1 MGDPIILLWLVIAIV
16 IALVLII
23 RFKMNAAIAMF
34 IGALVLGIAS
44 GLGMA
49 KTVSTIS
56 SGFGSTMVSLGIS
69 VGFGVMLGQLVA
81 DVGAVQTIANGL
93 LKVFGEKKA
102 DYAMGSTG
110 FIVSIPVFYD
120 VGYVILTP
128 LAKTLAKDST
138 KKILPHFIGGLVAG
152 LGIAHTFIPPTPGP
166 MTGGELMGVPIGV
179 TIAVGIA
186 IGLPTFLISMFIYNN
201 LFLARKGF
209 WNPATCEE
217 HDPALEAEAEARAKE
232 LMRDESKLPGMFASI
247 LPILLPIVLILIN
260 TVWGAVVGKDENGV
274 SLVPDFVQ
282 MLGSKEF
289 AMMCGTI
296 AAMIICLMKHRMTL
310 KQVEKSVS
318 TAVGAAGTV
327 LLITGMGGGLGAVI
341 TAVGVG
347 DVLKSIVESVHM
359 PVILFVWLIAALL
372 KIAQGSGTVAMV
384 TGLSIVAS
392 MGDLGVSPVL
402 VAMAGFSGSLCG
414 AHVNDSAFWVTTKIS
429 GLSTIGGFKTYTLVC
444 FIQSVV
450 SLIIISVAS
459 LFFH

>member
-1 MGDPIILLWLVIAIV
+1 MGTPIVLLWLVIAIA
-16 IALVLII
+16 IILVLILKF
-23 RFKMNAAIAMF
+23 RMNAAIAMF
-34 IGALVLGIAS
+34 IGALFMGISS
-44 GLGMA
+44 GVGMA
-49 KTVSTIS
+49 ATVSTIS
-56 SGFGSTMVSLGIS
+56 AGFGSTMTSIGLS

-93 LKVFGEKKA
+93 LKIFGEKKA

-120 VGYVILTP
+120 VGYVILMP

-166 MTGGELMGVPIGV
+166 MTGGELMGVPIGI

-201 LFLARKGF
+201 VFLRSKNF
-209 WNPATCEE
+209 WDPATCEE
-217 HDPALEAEAEARAKE
+217 HDPALEADAAARAKE
-232 LMRDESKLPGMFASI
+232 LTRDESKLPGMFASI
-247 LPILLPIVLILIN
+247 LPIAMPIVLILVN

-282 MLGSKEF
+282 MIGSKEF
-289 AMMCGTI
+289 AMVAGTI
-296 AAMIICLMKHRMTL
+296 AAMVVCLMKHRMDI

-318 TAVGAAGTV
+318 AAVGAAGTV
-327 LLITGMGGGLGAVI
+327 LLITGAGGGLGSVI
-341 TAVGVG
+341 TAAGVG
-347 DVLKSIVESVHM
+347 TVLQTMLESINM
-359 PVILFVWLIAALL
+359 PIILFVWIIAALL
-372 KIAQGSGTVAMV
+372 KIAQGSGTVAMI
-384 TGLSIVAS
+384 TALSIVAS
-392 MGDLGVSPVL
+392 MGVSGASPVL
-402 VAMAGFSGSLCG
+402 IAMAGFSGTLCG
-414 AHVNDSAFWVTTKIS
+414 AHVNDSAFWITTKIS
-429 GLSTIGGFKTYTLVC
+429 GLTTLGGFKTYTLVC

-450 SLIIISVAS
+450 SLIIIMVAS

>member
-34 IGALVLGIAS
+34 IGALVLGIAG

-49 KTVSTIS
+49 TTVSTIS
-56 SGFGSTMVSLGIS
+56 SGFGSTMTSLGLS

-93 LKVFGEKKA
+93 MKVFGEKKA

-120 VGYVILTP
+120 VGYVILMP
-128 LAKTLAKDST
+128 LAKALAKDST
-138 KKILPHFIGGLVAG
+138 QKILPHFIGGLVAG

-186 IGLPTFLISMFIYNN
+186 IGLPTFLISMTIYNKF
-201 LFLARKGF
+201 FLGRKGF
-209 WNPATCEE
+209 WKPETDEE
-217 HDPALEAEAEARAKE
+217 HDLALEAEAAARAKE
-232 LMRDESKLPGMFASI
+232 LTRDEDKLPGMFASI
-247 LPILLPIVLILIN
+247 LPIALPIVLILIN
-260 TVWGAVVGKDENGV
+260 TVWGAVTKT
-274 SLVPDFVQ
+274 VPDFI
-282 MLGSKEF
+282 MMIGSKEF

-310 KQVEKSVS
+310 KQVEQSVS
-318 TAVGAAGTV
+318 VAVGAAGTV

-347 DVLKSIVESVHM
+347 DILKGILESVNM

-384 TGLSIVAS
+384 TGLTIVAS

-402 VAMAGFSGSLCG
+402 IAMAGFSGSLFG

-429 GLSTIGGFKTYTLVC
+429 GLTTIGGFKTYTLVC
-444 FIQSVV
+444 AIQSIV
-450 SLIIISVAS
+450 SLLIISVAS

>member
-1 MGDPIILLWLVIAIV
+1 MGTPIVLLWLVIAIA
-16 IALVLII
+16 IILVLIL

-34 IGALVLGIAS
+34 IGALFMGIAS
-44 GLGMA
+44 GVGML

-56 SGFGSTMVSLGIS
+56 AGFGSTMTGIGLS

-120 VGYVILTP
+120 VGYVILMP

-217 HDPALEAEAEARAKE
+217 HDPALEAEAAARAKE

-247 LPILLPIVLILIN
+247 LPIAMPIVLILIN
-260 TVWGAVVGKDENGV
+260 TVWGAVVGKDANGV

-282 MLGSKEF
+282 MIGSKEF
-289 AMMCGTI
+289 AMVAGTI
-296 AAMIICLMKHRMTL
+296 AAMVVCLMRHRMDI

-318 TAVGAAGTV
+318 SAVGAAGTV
-327 LLITGMGGGLGAVI
+327 LLITGAGGGLGSVI
-341 TAVGVG
+341 TAAGVG
-347 DVLKSIVESVHM
+347 SVLQSMLETINM
-359 PVILFVWLIAALL
+359 PIILFVWIIAALL
-372 KIAQGSGTVAMV
+372 KVAQGSGTVAMI
-384 TGLSIVAS
+384 TALSIVAS
-392 MGDLGVSPVL
+392 MGITGANPVL
-402 VAMAGFSGSLCG
+402 IAMAGFSGTLCG
-414 AHVNDSAFWVTTKIS
+414 AHVNDSAFWITTKIS
-429 GLSTIGGFKTYTLVC
+429 GLTTLGGFKTYTLVC
-444 FIQSVV
+444 FIQS
-450 SLIIISVAS
+450 IISLVIIFVAS
-459 LFFH
+459 IFIH

>member
-1 MGDPIILLWLVIAIV
+1 MGDPMVILWLVVAIAV
-16 IALVLII
+16 ILVLII
-23 RFKMNAAIAMF
+23 KFKMNAAIAMF
-34 IGALVLGIAS
+34 IGALVLGIACN
-44 GLGMA
+44 LGMA
-49 KTVSTIS
+49 TTVSTIS
-56 SGFGSTMVSLGIS
+56 SGFGSTMTSLGLS

-120 VGYVILTP
+120 VGYVILMP
-128 LAKTLAKDST
+128 LAKALAKDST
-138 KKILPHFIGGLVAG
+138 QKILPHFIGGLVAG

-186 IGLPTFLISMFIYNN
+186 IGLPTFLISMFIYNKF
-201 LFLARKGF
+201 FLGRKGF
-209 WNPATCEE
+209 WNPETDEE
-217 HDPALEAEAEARAKE
+217 HDPALEAEAAARAKE
-232 LMRDESKLPGMFASI
+232 LTRDESKLPGMFASI
-247 LPILLPIVLILIN
+247 LPIALPIVLILIT
-260 TVWGAVVGKDENGV
+260 TVWDAIVGDDVNGNP
-274 SLVPDFVQ
+274 LTPDFIR
-282 MLGSKEF
+282 MIGTKEF
-289 AMMCGTI
+289 AMMAGTI
-296 AAMIICLMKHRMTL
+296 AAMVVCLMKHRMTL
-310 KQVEKSVS
+310 KQVEKSVNV
-318 TAVGAAGTV
+318 AVGAAGTV

-347 DVLKSIVESVHM
+347 DILKGILETVNM

-384 TGLSIVAS
+384 TGLTIVAS

-402 VAMAGFSGSLCG
+402 IAMAGFSGSLCG

-429 GLSTIGGFKTYTLVC
+429 GLTTVGGFKTYTLVC
-444 FIQSVV
+444 FIQSII